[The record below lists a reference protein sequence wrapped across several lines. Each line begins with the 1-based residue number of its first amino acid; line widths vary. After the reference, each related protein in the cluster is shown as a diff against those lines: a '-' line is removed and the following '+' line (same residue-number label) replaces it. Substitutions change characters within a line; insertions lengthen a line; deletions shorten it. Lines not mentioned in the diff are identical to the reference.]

1 MKIEYCEQQSPE
13 WFELKRGRIG
23 GTRFQQVISGKKNRL
38 IYDLLDEQLS
48 EFLFPDDYISDDMQF
63 GIDNE
68 PIACDLY
75 ADMTGLDLIK
85 VGAIMS
91 DFSDIHL
98 ASPDRITSDLK
109 HVVETKCTQ
118 DGGIH
123 IQRFFDGPE
132 SSYMPQIKNYFAVSD
147 QIESVH
153 WVSYC
158 PSRPERP
165 IVAWVFT
172 RDMCEPD
179 VTKGRELIKVIET
192 KLIELRTKFTF

>member
-13 WFELKRGRIG
+13 WYALKKGRIG
-23 GTRFQQVISGKKNRL
+23 GTRFSQVISGKKNRL

-48 EFLFPDDYISDDMQF
+48 DFLFPDDYISDEMQF

-68 PIACDLY
+68 EIACNLY
-75 ADMTGLDLIK
+75 ADMAGLELIK

-91 DFSDIHL
+91 DFSSIHL
-98 ASPDRITSDLK
+98 ASPDRITPDFDIII
-109 HVVETKCTQ
+109 EAKCTR
-118 DGGIH
+118 DGGLH

-132 SSYMPQIKNYFAVSD
+132 SSYMPQIKNGFAVSNRVR
-147 QIESVH
+147 QVH

-179 VTKGRELIKVIET
+179 VTKGREQIKVIES
-192 KLIELRTKFTF
+192 KLIELKQKFTF